1 MKAFKVIGIAI
12 FRDRNLGFEVLGLCN
27 FKCYHYVV
35 TKREKQRLVLGL
47 CNFKCDHYGG
57 LAYKRTKGEW
67 LKTKKFGRLIL
78 ERQWLALKNIDRKF
92 F

>member
-47 CNFKCDHYGG
+47 CNYKCYHITAE
-57 LAYKRTKGEW
+57 L
-67 LKTKKFGRLIL
+67 LISGR
-78 ERQWLALKNIDRKF
+78 RASG
-92 F
+92 